1 MPKKIKGALR
11 KAFEARKPAMAFLK
25 RKSRKM
31 KRLFGNEQGKGYT
44 FAITCVKK
52 PVYIRMA
59 IDNANSLH
67 YLNANHSFVIYADA
81 VCHEEFKRLRH
92 KLDYPA
98 RVECHD
104 DFGTVKGPWQYCKV
118 ETIIDAGRKGFVFT
132 DADGIWHDEPRIDP
146 EKITILV
153 LAYAIKDKPLEK
165 RTAEA
170 LFKEQGAV
178 DLNHYVLGFLF
189 VPPSMMTE
197 ALANDI
203 QRFSGILLEDPLAF
217 LESEEDRRTIHRLA
231 DELGVSIALQTHY
244 KDIRT
249 LKQND
254 GPKSREL
261 LQSLYYGCKN
271 DIIS

>member
-11 KAFEARKPAMAFLK
+11 KAFEARKAAMAFLK

-31 KRLFGNEQGKGYT
+31 KRLFGGKKGKGYT

-52 PVYIRMA
+52 PVYVKMA

-67 YLNANHSFVIYADA
+67 YLNENHSFVIYADT

-92 KLDYPA
+92 KLDYPSQ
-98 RVECHD
+98 VECRD
-104 DFGTVKGPWQYCKV
+104 AFGTVKGPWQYCKV
-118 ETIIDAGRKGFVFT
+118 DTIIDAGRKGLVFT
-132 DADGIWHDEPRIDP
+132 DADGIWHDEPTIDP
-146 EKITILV
+146 DKVTILV
-153 LAYAIKDKPLEK
+153 LAYAIRDEPLER

-170 LFKEQGAV
+170 LFEEQGAV

-189 VPPSMMTE
+189 VPMSMMTE

-203 QRFSGILLEDPLAF
+203 KRFTGILLEDPLAF
-217 LESEEDRRTIHRLA
+217 LDCEKDRRTIHRLA
-231 DELGVSIALQTHY
+231 DELGVSIALQIHY
-244 KDIRT
+244 KDIVT
-249 LKQND
+249 LKQSD
-254 GPKSREL
+254 GPKSCEL

-271 DIIS
+271 DVIE